1 MFTFCRVELHGIW
14 KNVMEME
21 REETKLAEK
30 VAFITTQTFNVV
42 GMSGVVTSSSPAGLL
57 TGLITGY
64 TFAGLQMK

>member
-1 MFTFCRVELHGIW
+1 
-14 KNVMEME
+14 MEME